1 MILKNKLPKFFF
13 GYGLAFF
20 PLLLLIGPLV
30 AEVFLTLS
38 LIFFLFFSIKE
49 KRSL

>member
-1 MILKNKLPKFFF
+1 MNLENKLPKFFF

-30 AEVFLTLS
+30 AEVFLILS
-38 LIFFLFFSIKE
+38 IIFFLFFAIK
-49 KRSL
+49 